1 MASSIDSTTF
11 DSSSSYTSADKIR
24 ENHEKYKDLIK
35 NNNDE
40 INQQTFMKLLVA
52 EMTNQDPLEPTSNT
66 EYVSQLAQFSA
77 MSAMQDTSR
86 YSMATFASNLVGKIA
101 SASEVNKDGKK
112 VDVTTGIVEKVT
124 KDSKADTYIV
134 TIDGKDFD
142 ISKVST
148 FSSSSDTVGGM
159 SNVNLGNAIAN
170 ASMMIGMFASVKQK
184 GTFEDGS
191 GMVDSGIV
199 ESVKVVDGK
208 IKVIIN
214 GLPYDLSSVTEV
226 SYAKSEV
233 NPDDSTGKVD
243 GDDNTGTTDK
253 VDGSDKPDG
262 TDNKDDTSNVN
273 DNGNGENSVDSK
285 SVSSRLSAEI
295 PAEYNAAA
303 EAQSL
308 KDTEDIEDLDE
319 P

>member
-308 KDTEDIEDLDE
+308 KDTEDIEDLVE

>member
-1 MASSIDSTTF
+1 MPSAIDSSTL
-11 DSSSSYTSADKIR
+11 DSFSNYTSSDKIR

-35 NNNDE
+35 NDNDE
-40 INQQTFMKLLVA
+40 ITQQTFMKLLVA

-77 MSAMQDTSR
+77 MSSMQDASR
-86 YSMATFASNLVGKIA
+86 YSKATFASSLVGKTA
-101 SASEVNKDGKK
+101 SASEVSRDGK
-112 VDVTTGIVEKVT
+112 DIEVTTGIVEKIT

-142 ISKVST
+142 ISKVSS
-148 FSSSSDTVGGM
+148 FSDSSDNAGGM

-170 ASMMIGMFASVKQK
+170 ASMMIGMYASVKQK
-184 GTFEDGS
+184 STFEDGS

-208 IKVIIN
+208 IKVIVN

-226 SYAKSEV
+226 SYATGGKV
-233 NPDDSTGKVD
+233 PDDDKTDADNGNI
-243 GDDNTGTTDK
+243 GDTTDK
-253 VDGSDKPDG
+253 VDGSG
-262 TDNKDDTSNVN
+262 STDNKEDASDV
-273 DNGNGENSVDSK
+273 DNSAGSESGADSRT
-285 SVSSRLSAEI
+285 VSSRLTADI

-308 KDTEDIEDLDE
+308 KDTEDIEDLVE